1 MTLLA
6 PIAAM
11 WMLSGLAAATA
22 SDEIAKPG
30 CYSKLEQR
38 ALLGRREI
46 VSLAEA
52 LRAAQPQRIG
62 DVLRAQLCQGPKG
75 QPVYVLTLLPPD
87 GKVTRMT
94 IDAKS
99 GDMIDGNT
107 GTVMSG
113 SR

>member
-1 MTLLA
+1 MTMLA
-6 PIAAM
+6 PIAAV
-11 WMLSGLAAATA
+11 WMLSGIAAATA
-22 SDEIAKPG
+22 NDEIAKPG

-38 ALLGRREI
+38 ALLERREI

-52 LRAAQPQRIG
+52 LRVAQPQRTG
-62 DVLRAQLCQGPKG
+62 DILRAQLCQGPKG
-75 QPVYVLTLLPPD
+75 RPVYVLTLLPTN

>member
-1 MTLLA
+1 MGERVKPPMLA
-6 PIAAM
+6 SP
-11 WMLSGLAAATA
+11 A
-22 SDEIAKPG
+22 SRHPLIETPVNAPDVVDKDLPLKEDT
-30 CYSKLEQR
+30 R
-38 ALLGRREI
+38 LLGR
-46 VSLAEA
+46 VL
-52 LRAAQPQRIG
+52 G